1 MHYFY
6 LISVSSCLRHSFDER
21 KRDCVWYAIPLSVL
35 HALIIFLFA
44 VHAPVSF
51 GLLICQ
57 IENIWKLLLD
67 GSDAA
72 WVFAADHI
80 GDLLRQF

>member
-1 MHYFY
+1 MHGGVRGRRLVTASYS
-6 LISVSSCLRHSFDER
+6 I
-21 KRDCVWYAIPLSVL
+21 L
-35 HALIIFLFA
+35 HVLIIFFFA

-57 IENIWKLLLD
+57 IEYIWKLLLD

-72 WVFAADHI
+72 WVFTADHI